1 MFYVFGIRMV
11 NTLAQEKTMN
21 LKTYITSFA
30 IFASLISFSQEKW
43 TLDEC
48 VAYAIEHNLQVKNTA
63 YNNDSSKETYRQ
75 SIRNLLPSVSGYTD
89 YTIRYGRSADPNTNN
104 YINTDFYSNNYSLG
118 ANLDLFRGFQK
129 LNTIK
134 ASKFI
139 YKATQ
144 EDVLQQ
150 KFLLAFRVMSAFY
163 DIRFYEG
170 LVANSLEQLEISQ
183 GNYDLVQ
190 KQVELGMMA
199 GADLYEAESNLLG
212 DKFLVTQN
220 KNLLANAKLVLMQEM
235 NLTDA
240 SSIEIQETLEQ
251 ASPEYT
257 ENVSLDSLY
266 QTARGFVPLVK
277 SQEYRVT
284 AAKKQLH
291 ASRGSLFPS
300 LSLVAGYGTS
310 YFETNVDQN
319 GNVIPFKT
327 QFNDN
332 SSKYV
337 GAQLNIPISNGWS
350 AHSGAKQQKIAYL
363 QAKNNL
369 EIQEQELFKLL
380 QQLVQDNQALLAE
393 FDQSTQK
400 MKAQELAFTIAQKR
414 YEKGLINA
422 LELFQAKNLYGVAQN
437 ENLQVGLKLKV
448 NQSTIDFY
456 SGLPI
461 FNIN

>member
-1 MFYVFGIRMV
+1 
-11 NTLAQEKTMN
+11 MN
-21 LKTYITSFA
+21 PKKYISSFVLLV
-30 IFASLISFSQEKW
+30 SLISFSQEKW

-63 YNNDSSKETYRQ
+63 FNNDSSKESYRQ
-75 SIRNLLPSVSGYTD
+75 SVRDLLPSVSGYTD
-89 YTIRYGRSADPNTNN
+89 YTIRYGRSADPQTNDFV
-104 YINTDFYSNNYSLG
+104 NTDFFSNNYSLG

-134 ASKFI
+134 ATKFI

-144 EDVLQQ
+144 EDVMQQ
-150 KFLLAFRVMSAFY
+150 KFLLAFRVMRAFY
-163 DIRFYEG
+163 DIQFYEG

-183 GNYDLVQ
+183 GNFDLVQ
-190 KQVELGMMA
+190 KQVELGIMA

-212 DKFLVTQN
+212 DKLLVTQN
-220 KNLLANAKLVLMQEM
+220 KNLLANAKLILMQEM
-235 NLTDA
+235 NLTDVDT
-240 SSIEIQETLEQ
+240 IEIQETLEEVI
-251 ASPEYT
+251 PEQNEEVT
-257 ENVSLDSLY
+257 LDSIY
-266 QTARGFVPLVK
+266 QTARNFVPLVK

-291 ASRGSLFPS
+291 ATRGSLFPS

-310 YFETNVDQN
+310 YFETNVDEN

-332 SSKYV
+332 TSKFV

-350 AHSGAKQQKIAYL
+350 AHSRAKQQKIAYM

-369 EIQEQELFKLL
+369 EIQEQELFKLI
-380 QQLVQDNQALLAE
+380 QQLVQDNQAILAE
-393 FDQSTQK
+393 YDQSTQK
-400 MKAQELAFTIAQKR
+400 VKAQQLAFTIAQKR

-422 LELFQAKNLYGVAQN
+422 LELFQAKNLYGIAQN
-437 ENLQVGLKLKV
+437 ENLQAALKLKV
-448 NQSTIDFY
+448 NQRTIDFY

>member
-1 MFYVFGIRMV
+1 
-11 NTLAQEKTMN
+11 MN
-21 LKTYITSFA
+21 LKKYISSFVLLV
-30 IFASLISFSQEKW
+30 SLVSFSQEKW

-48 VAYAIEHNLQVKNTA
+48 VSYAIEHNLQVKNTA
-63 YNNDSSKETYRQ
+63 FNNDSSKESYRQ
-75 SIRNLLPSVSGYTD
+75 SIRDLLPSVSGYTD
-89 YTIRYGRSADPNTNN
+89 YTIRYGRSADPQTNDFV
-104 YINTDFYSNNYSLG
+104 NTDFFSNNYSLG

-134 ASKFI
+134 ATKFI

-144 EDVLQQ
+144 EDVMQQ
-150 KFLLAFRVMSAFY
+150 KFLLAFRVMRAFY
-163 DIRFYEG
+163 DIQFYEG

-183 GNYDLVQ
+183 GNFDLVQ
-190 KQVELGMMA
+190 KQVELGIMA

-212 DKFLVTQN
+212 DKLLVTQN
-220 KNLLANAKLVLMQEM
+220 KNLLANAKLILMQEM
-235 NLTDA
+235 NLTDVDT
-240 SSIEIQETLEQ
+240 IEIQETLEEVI
-251 ASPEYT
+251 PEQNEEVT
-257 ENVSLDSLY
+257 LDSIY
-266 QTARGFVPLVK
+266 QTARNFVPLVK

-291 ASRGSLFPS
+291 ATRGSLFPS

-310 YFETNVDQN
+310 YFETNVDEN

-332 SSKYV
+332 TSKFV

-350 AHSGAKQQKIAYL
+350 AHSRAKQQKIAYM

-369 EIQEQELFKLL
+369 EIQEQELFKLI
-380 QQLVQDNQALLAE
+380 QQLVQDNQAILAE
-393 FDQSTQK
+393 YDQSTQK
-400 MKAQELAFTIAQKR
+400 VKAQQLAFTIAQKR

-422 LELFQAKNLYGVAQN
+422 LELFQAKNLYGIAQN
-437 ENLQVGLKLKV
+437 ENLQAALKLKV
-448 NQSTIDFY
+448 NQRTIDFY

>member
-1 MFYVFGIRMV
+1 
-11 NTLAQEKTMN
+11 MN
-21 LKTYITSFA
+21 LKKYISSFVLLV
-30 IFASLISFSQEKW
+30 SLVSFSQEKW

-48 VAYAIEHNLQVKNTA
+48 VAYAIEHNLQVKNTN

-75 SIRNLLPSVSGYTD
+75 SIRNLLPTVNGSTGYT
-89 YTIRYGRSADPNTNN
+89 INYGRTADPNTND
-104 YINTDFYSNNYSLG
+104 YANTEFFSNNYSLG

-134 ASKFI
+134 ATKFI

-144 EDVLQQ
+144 EDVMQQ
-150 KFLLAFRVMSAFY
+150 KFLLAFRVMRAFY
-163 DIRFYEG
+163 DIQFYEG

-183 GNYDLVQ
+183 GNFDLVQ
-190 KQVELGMMA
+190 KQVELGIMA

-212 DKFLVTQN
+212 DKLLVTQN
-220 KNLLANAKLVLMQEM
+220 KNLLANAKLILMQEM
-235 NLTDA
+235 NLTDVDT
-240 SSIEIQETLEQ
+240 IEIQETLEEVI
-251 ASPEYT
+251 PEQNEEVT
-257 ENVSLDSLY
+257 LDSIY
-266 QTARGFVPLVK
+266 QTARNFVPLVK

-291 ASRGSLFPS
+291 ATRGSLFPS

-310 YFETNVDQN
+310 YFETNVDEN

-332 SSKYV
+332 TSKFV

-350 AHSGAKQQKIAYL
+350 AHSRAKQQKIAYM

-369 EIQEQELFKLL
+369 EIQEQELFKLI
-380 QQLVQDNQALLAE
+380 QQLVQDNQAILAE
-393 FDQSTQK
+393 YDQSTQK
-400 MKAQELAFTIAQKR
+400 VKAQQLAFTIAQKR

-422 LELFQAKNLYGVAQN
+422 LELFQAKNLYGIAQN
-437 ENLQVGLKLKV
+437 ENLQAALKLKV
-448 NQSTIDFY
+448 NQRTIDFY

>member
-1 MFYVFGIRMV
+1 
-11 NTLAQEKTMN
+11 MN
-21 LKTYITSFA
+21 LKKYISSFVLLV
-30 IFASLISFSQEKW
+30 SLVSFSQEKW

-63 YNNDSSKETYRQ
+63 FNNDSSKESYRQ
-75 SIRNLLPSVSGYTD
+75 SIRDLLPSVSGYTD
-89 YTIRYGRSADPNTNN
+89 YTIRYGRSADPQTNDFV
-104 YINTDFYSNNYSLG
+104 NTDFFSNNYSLG

-134 ASKFI
+134 ATKFI

-144 EDVLQQ
+144 EDVMQQ
-150 KFLLAFRVMSAFY
+150 KFLLAFRVMRAFY
-163 DIRFYEG
+163 DIQFYEG

-183 GNYDLVQ
+183 GNFDLVQ
-190 KQVELGMMA
+190 KQVELGIMA

-212 DKFLVTQN
+212 DKLLVTQN
-220 KNLLANAKLVLMQEM
+220 KNLLANAKLILMQEM
-235 NLTDA
+235 NLTDVDT
-240 SSIEIQETLEQ
+240 IEILETLEEVV
-251 ASPEYT
+251 PEQNEEVT
-257 ENVSLDSLY
+257 LDSIY
-266 QTARGFVPLVK
+266 QTARNFVPLVK

-291 ASRGSLFPS
+291 ATRGSLFPS

-310 YFETNVDQN
+310 YFETNVDEN

-332 SSKYV
+332 TSKFV

-350 AHSGAKQQKIAYL
+350 AHSRAKQQKIAYM

-369 EIQEQELFKLL
+369 EIQEQELFKLI
-380 QQLVQDNQALLAE
+380 QQLVQDNQAILAE
-393 FDQSTQK
+393 YDQSTQK
-400 MKAQELAFTIAQKR
+400 VKAQQLAFTIAQKR

-422 LELFQAKNLYGVAQN
+422 LELFQAKNLYGIAQN
-437 ENLQVGLKLKV
+437 ENLQAALKLKV
-448 NQSTIDFY
+448 NQRTIDFY

>member
-1 MFYVFGIRMV
+1 
-11 NTLAQEKTMN
+11 MN
-21 LKTYITSFA
+21 PKKYISSFVLLV
-30 IFASLISFSQEKW
+30 SLVSFSQEKW

-63 YNNDSSKETYRQ
+63 FNNDSSKESYRQ
-75 SIRNLLPSVSGYTD
+75 SVRDLLPSVSGYTD
-89 YTIRYGRSADPNTNN
+89 YTIRYGRSADPQTNDFV
-104 YINTDFYSNNYSLG
+104 NTDFFSNNYSLG
-118 ANLDLFRGFQK
+118 ANLDLFQGFQK

-134 ASKFI
+134 ATKFI

-144 EDVLQQ
+144 EDVMQQ
-150 KFLLAFRVMSAFY
+150 KFLLAFRVMRAFY
-163 DIRFYEG
+163 DIQFYEG

-183 GNYDLVQ
+183 GNFDLVQ
-190 KQVELGMMA
+190 KQVELGIMA

-212 DKFLVTQN
+212 DKLLVTQN
-220 KNLLANAKLVLMQEM
+220 KNLLANAKLILMQEM
-235 NLTDA
+235 NLTDVDT
-240 SSIEIQETLEQ
+240 IEIQETLEEVI
-251 ASPEYT
+251 PEQNEEVT
-257 ENVSLDSLY
+257 LDSIY
-266 QTARGFVPLVK
+266 QTARNFVPLVK

-291 ASRGSLFPS
+291 ATRGSLFPS

-310 YFETNVDQN
+310 YFETNVDEN

-332 SSKYV
+332 TSKFV

-350 AHSGAKQQKIAYL
+350 AHSRAKQQKIAYM

-369 EIQEQELFKLL
+369 EIQEQELFKLI
-380 QQLVQDNQALLAE
+380 QQLVQDNQAILAE
-393 FDQSTQK
+393 YDQSTQK
-400 MKAQELAFTIAQKR
+400 VKAQQLAFTIAQKR

-422 LELFQAKNLYGVAQN
+422 LELFQAKNLYGIAQN
-437 ENLQVGLKLKV
+437 ENLQAALKLKV
-448 NQSTIDFY
+448 NQRTIDFY